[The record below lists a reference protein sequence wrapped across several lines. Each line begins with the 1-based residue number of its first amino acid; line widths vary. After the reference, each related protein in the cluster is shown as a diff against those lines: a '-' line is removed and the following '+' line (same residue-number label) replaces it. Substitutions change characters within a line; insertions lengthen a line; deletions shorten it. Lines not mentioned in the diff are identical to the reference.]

1 MFLKRAVLLL
11 LAAFCSILIA
21 NGLCFGQDGKSRLS
35 NLQDPPPPPRL
46 RTPKPAQQEVEP
58 GDVISVDTTE
68 VLLPVTVRD
77 EQGRMVAG
85 LTPKDFRVFEDGVEQ
100 QLSDLSLRPVSVDVI
115 LMVDTSSSVIDN
127 LDDFR
132 RAAVGFADHLAAD
145 DRLSLIQFDDRVRLL
160 QDWTSNR
167 VQFRRSLKRVVPGMF
182 TRFYDAVAL
191 SAHEQFQGANA
202 RRAIII
208 LTDGIDS
215 GRGGTFAAASR
226 AALEAQVAVY
236 VVSNTE
242 IERLKKQTELG
253 KLVAEGEANVR
264 FNQLR
269 IDDLRLGLMALDNS
283 ERNLLNLTT
292 ATGGRLYKPLSFDDL
307 DRTYAEVASELSHQ
321 YAIYYRPTNKT
332 RDGRF
337 RRVTVQMNEPRYRV
351 SARVGYYLGK

>member
-1 MFLKRAVLLL
+1 MWLKRAVRHSV
-11 LAAFCSILIA
+11 AAVYSIAIVF
-21 NGLCFGQDGKSRLS
+21 GLCFGQAGKSRLS
-35 NLQDPPPPPRL
+35 QLQDPPPPPKL
-46 RTPKPAQQEVEP
+46 RPARQAQQEIDP
-58 GDVISVDTTE
+58 GDVIAVDTTE

-77 EQGRMVAG
+77 QSGQMVTG

-100 QLSDLSLRPVSVDVI
+100 PLSDLSLRPVSVDVI
-115 LMVDTSSSVIDN
+115 LMVDTSSSAIDN

-132 RAAVGFADHLAAD
+132 RAAVGFADHLAPD

-167 VQFRRSLKRVVPGMF
+167 LQFRRSLKRVAPGMF
-182 TRFYDAVAL
+182 TRFNDAVVLA
-191 SAHEQFQGANA
+191 AHEQFQGANT

-226 AALEAQVAVY
+226 AALAGQVTVY

-242 IERLKKQTELG
+242 IERTKKQTELDR
-253 KLVAEGEANVR
+253 LLAASEASAR

-269 IDDLRLGLMALDNS
+269 IDDLRLGLAALDNS
-283 ERNLLNLTT
+283 ERNLVKLTT
-292 ATGGRLYKPLSFDDL
+292 ATGGRLYRPASFDDL
-307 DRTYAEVASELSHQ
+307 DRTYAEVANELSHQ
-321 YAIYYRPTNKT
+321 YAIYYKPTNKT

-337 RRVTVQMNEPRYRV
+337 RRVIVQTIEQRYRV
-351 SARVGYYLGK
+351 SARAGYYLGK